1 MPHALQALLKLPA
14 EKILLR
20 WFNYH
25 LAASGAAKRIEN
37 FGKDLHD
44 SEAYALLLQQIDPT
58 RQCSSSN
65 PSPSPSPSPDRCVVL
80 SEGAALVDKAK
91 EKVAW
96 QLSSAIV
103 SAPIGGL
110 LEPTPSGWTVHEE
123 RDHEAANMGRRSS
136 SPG

>member
-65 PSPSPSPSPDRCVVL
+65 PSPSPSPSPDP
-80 SEGAALVDKAK
+80 D
-91 EKVAW
+91 
-96 QLSSAIV
+96 
-103 SAPIGGL
+103 PD
-110 LEPTPSGWTVHEE
+110 PDPSP
-123 RDHEAANMGRRSS
+123 DHC
-136 SPG
+136 P